1 MRRVGNFLLCALE
14 FGGLGSASG
23 VSESCSNGSSVSSG
37 VMVRADVKQCRMD
50 SVRKYWYHVQ
60 IIFCYYVLYSI
71 NTHYASYY
79 GHSNNDVIICNNDVI
94 ICN

>member
-1 MRRVGNFLLCALE
+1 MASTKLVEEVGNFRKIARQLSALE
-14 FGGLGSASG
+14 LGGLGSASG

-60 IIFCYYVLYSI
+60 IIFLLLR
-71 NTHYASYY
+71 
-79 GHSNNDVIICNNDVI
+79 IISH
-94 ICN
+94 